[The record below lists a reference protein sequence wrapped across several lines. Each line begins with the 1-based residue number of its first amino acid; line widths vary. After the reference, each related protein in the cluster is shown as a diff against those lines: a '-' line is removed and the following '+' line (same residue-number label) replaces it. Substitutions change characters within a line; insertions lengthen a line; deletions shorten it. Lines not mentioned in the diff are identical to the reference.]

1 MNAETIT
8 VDTEATLA
16 SQQSALLDELTTRLV
31 HVQTELGMKDLA
43 LREREADRIVKNHV
57 LAGSAMG
64 LVPLPLF
71 DLVALSGTQHNM
83 LEQLCQ
89 HYGVDFDHHNIRA
102 ALVAV
107 LGGSVPTLAIA
118 GAGSAF
124 KFVPGIGTLGGNAS
138 LTLLGGAITYAVG
151 QSFVKHFSAGG
162 TLDDVR
168 AKKVGSLFC
177 KELKRGKRLIREKLP
192 LPQALSRSAKA

>member
-1 MNAETIT
+1 MNVEVMAA
-8 VDTEATLA
+8 DTDATLA

-31 HVQTELGMKDLA
+31 HVQMELGMKDLE
-43 LREREADRIVKNHV
+43 LREQEAERIVKNHV

-89 HYGVDFDHHNIRA
+89 HYGVDFDQHKIRS
-102 ALVAV
+102 ALIAV
-107 LGGSVPTLAIA
+107 LGGSVPTLALA

-124 KFVPGIGTLGGNAS
+124 KFVPGIGTLGGNAG

-151 QSFVKHFSAGG
+151 QSFVKHFSTGG

-168 AKKVGSLFC
+168 ARKLGVFFSR
-177 KELKRGKRLIREKLP
+177 ELKRGRQLITSKLRP
-192 LPQALSRSAKA
+192 SRFSSLGA